1 MYTGSYLVQNELY
14 CLPWSEIRLLDDS
27 GNKSWKCVK
36 WFLRGNKHQENLLY
50 IKSSSNPWHQATL
63 LDRKTFCC
71 NLEEYLNSVLPV
83 VHRNL
88 AMEISIYFP
97 RQTLFCVKSAKSCC
111 SASSFINSS
120 SFCEIANCWQL
131 CYKVDNNQLTRHANN
146 NAPSRSTWLGFPSPS
161 MKIWGLGTPWGPKSP

>member
-1 MYTGSYLVQNELY
+1 MSTIKKICFTSRAVL
-14 CLPWSEIRLLDDS
+14 ILD
-27 GNKSWKCVK
+27 
-36 WFLRGNKHQENLLY
+36 
-50 IKSSSNPWHQATL
+50 IKQLSLMIEKPDLCRNWE
-63 LDRKTFCC
+63 K
-71 NLEEYLNSVLPV
+71 YLNSVLPV

-146 NAPSRSTWLGFPSPS
+146 DAFREGSTLMPAGAKLKFS
-161 MKIWGLGTPWGPKSP
+161 KINPNQNW

>member
-1 MYTGSYLVQNELY
+1 MSTIKKICFTSRAVL
-14 CLPWSEIRLLDDS
+14 ILD
-27 GNKSWKCVK
+27 
-36 WFLRGNKHQENLLY
+36 
-50 IKSSSNPWHQATL
+50 IKQISLMIEKPDLCRNWE
-63 LDRKTFCC
+63 K
-71 NLEEYLNSVLPV
+71 YLNSVLPV

-146 NAPSRSTWLGFPSPS
+146 DAFREGSTLMPAGAKLKFS
-161 MKIWGLGTPWGPKSP
+161 KINPNQNW

>member
-1 MYTGSYLVQNELY
+1 MCQMIFKREQASRKFALHQVQFQSLT
-14 CLPWSEIRLLDDS
+14 
-27 GNKSWKCVK
+27 
-36 WFLRGNKHQENLLY
+36 
-50 IKSSSNPWHQATL
+50 SSNSPWQKNL
-63 LDRKTFCC
+63 CR

-146 NAPSRSTWLGFPSPS
+146 DAFREGSTLMPAGAQPQFSKVNPNQNW
-161 MKIWGLGTPWGPKSP
+161 

>member
-1 MYTGSYLVQNELY
+1 MSTIKKICFTSRAVL
-14 CLPWSEIRLLDDS
+14 ILD
-27 GNKSWKCVK
+27 
-36 WFLRGNKHQENLLY
+36 
-50 IKSSSNPWHQATL
+50 IKQLSLMREKPDLCRNWE
-63 LDRKTFCC
+63 K
-71 NLEEYLNSVLPV
+71 YLNSVLPV

-146 NAPSRSTWLGFPSPS
+146 DAFREGSTLMPAGAKLKFS
-161 MKIWGLGTPWGPKSP
+161 KINPNQNW